1 LPKIAYQTF
10 VVHILAA
17 FNVLVVLIALNVKEL
32 GITNPWLLLIF
43 LPFAVWFGTYGA
55 NQMKSIG
62 AGTPGTV
69 ETKTTEVTTTPTPVP
84 PPQ

>member
-1 LPKIAYQTF
+1 MPKIAYQSF

-17 FNVLVVLIALNVKEL
+17 FNAFMVLIALNVKEL
-32 GITNPWLLLIF
+32 GITNPWLLLI
-43 LPFAVWFGTYGA
+43 LIPFAVWIGTYGA

-62 AGTPGTV
+62 AGAPGTI
-69 ETKTTEVTTTPTPVP
+69 ETKTIEVKETPTPT